1 VSALAAAWLDLFA
14 AGSVER
20 GRERLLA
27 GESHLAEVAFRRAF
41 RWPGTR
47 TRAEAGLALA
57 QGLNGGS
64 PDGGLALADIRRF
77 EPIALLDRALEREDL
92 RGARAT
98 AELLLRAGHPLGPL
112 YAGAVALERGEAEEA
127 RRLAAASPVPL
138 ASRALGRHL
147 AQALALRANGASAI
161 VRDRRGMLVGTLDAK
176 GRLTLAEKLDPL
188 LLPPFR
194 EAAPRRRRLAVQ
206 PEPTVPFWLPPA
218 EARAAARTGGLR
230 LALDLDLARVALDA
244 LGRWR
249 GTIVLVEPRT
259 GSVLAAVSD
268 PRTLAR
274 EGAAAFRQRREPA
287 SISKVITAA
296 AAYRSGIDA
305 NAAIGHMTCRGVA
318 RFGGR
323 PLWCSWKAGPL
334 EGLSHAMAISCNI
347 AFARLGVRVG
357 RERLV
362 DELHRWGFDA
372 GEDALMGAAGHI
384 HTPPRNDR
392 QLADLSIGLTLS
404 DITPLHAALLATV
417 IANGG
422 TMPEPRVVANPCG
435 PVGLSDRVAVLPPP
449 RKVLGP
455 RTVPPLRRALQ
466 AVALYG
472 TGTGL
477 APRGF
482 PIAMKTGTAAEYR
495 KGYHVN
501 YIGIAPT
508 PDAAV
513 AFCVRITYRP
523 NSRAVNQAAREV
535 TGALLAGLAERR
547 LSLEREA
554 RRQRTHAAWPTGREA
569 PAPRAEVGPARGH
582 DEKDTPSQ

>member
-1 VSALAAAWLDLFA
+1 VVPLGALALLATGLAFSAAA
-14 AGSVER
+14 AVER

-27 GESHLAEVAFRRAF
+27 GDPRAAEAAFRHAL
-41 RWPGTR
+41 RWPGTA
-47 TRAEAGLALA
+47 TRAETGLALA
-57 QGLNGGS
+57 RALDGHL
-64 PDGGLALADIRRF
+64 PDAGPTLADLRPF
-77 EPIALLDRALEREDL
+77 APTALLDMALDREDL
-92 RGARAT
+92 SGARAT

-112 YAGAVALERGEAEEA
+112 YAAAVALERGDADEA

-138 ASRALGRHL
+138 ASRTVGRRL
-147 AQALALRANGASAI
+147 AQALALRAAGASAV
-161 VRDRRGMLVGTLDAK
+161 VRDRRGTLVGGLDAE
-176 GRLTLAEKLDPL
+176 GRLTLAEGLDPR

-194 EAAPRRRRLAVQ
+194 DTPPRGRRLASE
-206 PEPTVPFWLPPA
+206 PEVAVPFWLPPA
-218 EARAAARTGGLR
+218 EAHAAAQTGGLR
-230 LALDLDLARVALDA
+230 LALDLELARVALDA

-268 PRTLAR
+268 PRTRAR

-287 SISKVITAA
+287 SISKVLTAA

-305 NAAIGHMTCRGVA
+305 NAAIGRMTCRGVE
-318 RFGGR
+318 RFGGK

-334 EGLSHAMAISCNI
+334 DGLDHALAISCNTS
-347 AFARLGVRVG
+347 FARLGVRVG

-362 DELHRWGFDA
+362 DELRRWGFDA
-372 GEDALMGAAGHI
+372 GADTLMGAAGRV

-392 QLADLSIGLTLS
+392 QLADLSVGLTAS

-417 IANGG
+417 LANGG
-422 TMPEPRVVANPCG
+422 TMPEPRVVANVCG
-435 PVGLSDRVAVLPPP
+435 PVGLSDRLAVLPPV
-449 RKVLGP
+449 REVLRP
-455 RTVPPLRRALQ
+455 RTVSPLLRAMR

-501 YIGIAPT
+501 YLGVAPT

-513 AFCVRITYRP
+513 VFCVRITYRP
-523 NSRAVNQAAREV
+523 NSRAVNLAAREV
-535 TGALLAGLAERR
+535 TGALLAGLADRR
-547 LSLEREA
+547 IALAREA
-554 RRQRTHAAWPTGREA
+554 RRQHAHAAWPAGQDRRAPEA
-569 PAPRAEVGPARGH
+569 ASPAAAGE
-582 DEKDTPSQ
+582 

>member
-1 VSALAAAWLDLFA
+1 VLVAASLGLSAAA
-14 AGSVER
+14 SVER

-27 GESHLAEVAFRRAF
+27 GETHAAQVAFRRAL

-47 TRAEAGLALA
+47 TRAESGLTLARALR
-57 QGLNGGS
+57 GGS
-64 PDGGLALADIRRF
+64 PDGRLALADIRPF
-77 EPIALLDRALEREDL
+77 ELAALLDRALEREDL

-112 YAGAVALERGEAEEA
+112 YAGAVALERGEADEA
-127 RRLAAASPVPL
+127 RSLAAASPVPL
-138 ASRALGRHL
+138 ASRALGRRL
-147 AQALALRANGASAI
+147 AEALALRASGASAI
-161 VRDRRGMLVGTLDAK
+161 VRDRRGTLVGALDAK
-176 GRLTLAEKLDPL
+176 GRLTLAEGLDPL

-194 EAAPRRRRLAVQ
+194 EAAPRGRRVAAE
-206 PEPTVPFWLPPA
+206 PEAAVPFWLPPA
-218 EARAAARTGGLR
+218 EARAATRTGGLR

-244 LGRWR
+244 LGTWR

-305 NAAIGHMTCRGVA
+305 NAAIGHMTCRGVE

-323 PLWCSWKAGPL
+323 PLWCTWKAGPL

-347 AFARLGVRVG
+347 AFARLGVRIG
-357 RERLV
+357 RDRLI
-362 DELHRWGFDA
+362 DELRRWGFDA

-384 HTPPRNDR
+384 HTLPHNAR

-417 IANGG
+417 LANGG

-535 TGALLAGLAERR
+535 TSALLAGLAERR
-547 LSLEREA
+547 LSLQREA
-554 RRQRTHAAWPTGREA
+554 RRQRAHAAWPTGRGAAA
-569 PAPRAEVGPARGH
+569 PSGGAEPARGRG
-582 DEKDTPSQ
+582 EREAPSR